1 MEKGVGQVLYL
12 SFGDLRPDF
21 RDVGLRETFQVYGRD
36 IAISMVETL
45 LFLPSSLCT
54 SSVPMAMLFSSKS
67 FTKARRNSSTVSTA
81 VLIARPLALT
91 QMFFSPEL
99 KKVRQATT

>member
-1 MEKGVGQVLYL
+1 MGQVLDV

-21 RDVGLRETFQVYGRD
+21 WDVGLRETFQVYGRA
-36 IAISMVETL
+36 IVISMVETL

-54 SSVPMAMLFSSKS
+54 SSVPMAISFSSTS

-81 VLIARPLALT
+81 LLIARPLALT
-91 QMFFSPEL
+91 QMFLSPEL

>member
-1 MEKGVGQVLYL
+1 MWGQVLFSL
-12 SFGDLRPDF
+12 FGDLRPDF
-21 RDVGLRETFQVYGRD
+21 RDGGLWEVFQVYGLV
-36 IAISMVETL
+36 IVISIVETL

-54 SSVPMAMLFSSKS
+54 SSVPMEMFFSSRS
-67 FTKARRNSSTVSTA
+67 FAKARRKSSTVSTA

-91 QMFFSPEL
+91 QMLLSPEL